1 MTTPELLKG
10 PPVGALAR
18 DAPDNIG
25 GRLPGNRFRERDT
38 DEVITFA
45 DVVVVVVGADG
56 VFWGDDGEGDG
67 GACNDNDVLLDGV
80 AAEAAIVIVDFP
92 AGVRTGMMIF
102 FGATTVR
109 AIGGLLVG
117 IVLVPSLEFS
127 LPEVVSA
134 NRAPEQAAE
143 SSSSRWVLLRDLLLV
158 VLLLRL
164 LATEDRLVVR
174 RLLNMEAGLPP
185 RILLGA
191 DWPLLLLVVL
201 QPDSLST
208 PSSSGWLEC
217 WIGLLPAPSVE
228 AVVEVW

>member
-1 MTTPELLKG
+1 MLLA
-10 PPVGALAR
+10 V
-18 DAPDNIG
+18 
-25 GRLPGNRFRERDT
+25 
-38 DEVITFA
+38 
-45 DVVVVVVGADG
+45 
-56 VFWGDDGEGDG
+56 G
-67 GACNDNDVLLDGV
+67 GA

-102 FGATTVR
+102 LGATTVR
-109 AIGGLLVG
+109 AIGGFEG
-117 IVLVPSLEFS
+117 IVLVASLELS
-127 LPEVVSA
+127 LPAVVSA

-143 SSSSRWVLLRDLLLV
+143 SSSSRWVRLRDLLLV

-174 RLLNMEAGLPP
+174 RLLPNMEAGLPP

-191 DWPLLLLVVL
+191 GWPLLLLVVL

-228 AVVEVW
+228 LVVEVW